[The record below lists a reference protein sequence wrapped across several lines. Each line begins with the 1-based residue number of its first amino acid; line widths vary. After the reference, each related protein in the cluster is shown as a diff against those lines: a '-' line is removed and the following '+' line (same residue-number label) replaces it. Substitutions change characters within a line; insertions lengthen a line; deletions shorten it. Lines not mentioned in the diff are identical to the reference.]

1 MPGSTRAELLKIL
14 ALGAAASSAA
24 PPLARAAPGE
34 RGPALEARIARLE
47 ARDEIHALM
56 LAYGRTLDARDF
68 QGFAALWAAEAE
80 YVQGKG
86 PPAKGPAAI
95 RAVLERAFAQNS
107 AGVREPNF
115 HVFFNIA
122 IGPIEGDRA
131 TAFSRS
137 AFVAAGAGGQLE
149 VVIAAHYDD
158 VFVREDGR
166 WKFLRR
172 AISAD
177 GAPPAP
183 RQRKAGEE
191 QGS

>member
-1 MPGSTRAELLKIL
+1 MADRTRAELLKIL
-14 ALGAAASSAA
+14 ALGAAASSAG
-24 PPLARAAPGE
+24 PSVARAAPGE
-34 RGPALEARIARLE
+34 PGEPGAGLEARIARLE
-47 ARDEIHALM
+47 ARDEIHSLM

-68 QGFAALWAAEAE
+68 EGFAGLWAADAE
-80 YVQGKG
+80 YVQGRG
-86 PPAKGPAAI
+86 LPAKGPAAI

-137 AFVAAGAGGQLE
+137 AFVAAGADGQLQ
-149 VVIAAHYDD
+149 VVIAAHYED
-158 VFVREDGR
+158 VFVREGGR

-172 AISAD
+172 VIAAD
-177 GAPPAP
+177 GAAPPG
-183 RQRKAGEE
+183 K
-191 QGS
+191 